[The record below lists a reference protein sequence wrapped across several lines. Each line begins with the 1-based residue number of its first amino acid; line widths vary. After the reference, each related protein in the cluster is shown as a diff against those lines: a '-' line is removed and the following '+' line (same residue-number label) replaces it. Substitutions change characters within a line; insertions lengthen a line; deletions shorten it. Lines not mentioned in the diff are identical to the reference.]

1 MQPRFLVLLAAYNGM
16 KWIAEQVESIL
27 SQQGVSV
34 TLLISVD
41 ISTDGTDEWVGALAA
56 RDPRVSALPYG
67 EKFGGAARNFFRL
80 VKDAPLSDFDYFALA
95 DQDDVWNPD
104 KLSRAVDVV
113 NAQRVDG
120 YSGNVKAF
128 WPDGKEKLIVKSQP
142 QVSYDFLFEAAGP
155 GCTYVFTRPLFVEL
169 QKHLSARFAQVQ
181 TVTLHDWYFY
191 AFSRANGYRW
201 HIDSVAGMR
210 YRQHANN
217 QVGVNRGVKAF
228 KARLS
233 QVYDGWYFNQAALIA
248 PLVGMADQPF
258 VRGWISL
265 GRIQLIRLAFN
276 SARCRRRP
284 RDKFVFAGLCLV
296 LALVKNKK

>member
-16 KWIAEQVESIL
+16 KWIAEQVDSIL
-27 SQQGVSV
+27 SQRGVSV

-41 ISTDGTDEWVGALAA
+41 ISTDGTDEWVTALAA

-80 VKDAPLSDFDYFALA
+80 VKDAPFSDFDYFALA

-169 QKHLSARFAQVQ
+169 QKHLSARFAQIQ

-191 AFSRANGYRW
+191 AFSRANGFRW
-201 HIDSVAGMR
+201 HIDSVPGMQ

-265 GRIQLIRLAFN
+265 GRAQLIRLALN

-284 RDKFVFAGLCLV
+284 RDKFIFAGLCLV
-296 LALVKNKK
+296 LALVKHKK

>member
-27 SQQGVSV
+27 SQRNVSV

-41 ISTDGTDEWVGALAA
+41 TSTDGTEQWVADLAA
-56 RDPRVSALPYG
+56 RDPRVIALPFG

-80 VKDAPLSDFDYFALA
+80 IKDAPLSDFDYFALA
-95 DQDDVWNPD
+95 DQDDVWNGD
-104 KLSRAVDVV
+104 KFTRAVDVI

-120 YSGNVKAF
+120 YSSNVNAF
-128 WPDGKEKLIVKSQP
+128 WPDGTQRIITKSQP

-155 GCTYVFTRPLFVEL
+155 GCTYVFTRTLFTALQENVVSRFGEL
-169 QKHLSARFAQVQ
+169 QA
-181 TVTLHDWYFY
+181 VTLHDWYFY

-201 HIDSVAGMR
+201 HIDDVPGMQ
-210 YRQHANN
+210 YRQHSNN

-228 KARLS
+228 KARLA
-233 QVYDGWYFNQAALIA
+233 QVFDGWYLNQAARIA
-248 PLVGMADQPF
+248 QLVGMSDQPF
-258 VRGWISL
+258 VRDWINL
-265 GRIQLIRLAFN
+265 GRVQLVRLALN

-296 LALVKNKK
+296 LALVKHKK